1 MALPEVISDYLVQV
15 ATRNTAIAYLHTTAT
30 GNLLNW
36 GGDLKKYGLTQL
48 SKGDYIGEHIFYI
61 DGFFPFEQPHEVLPH
76 IQTEQDLTVDIHLIS
91 EQSTTQANPPNT
103 TPGTTQATTPG
114 NWVLLIDATDEVEE
128 KEVVQQQDNDLS
140 LLRSQYQKLIGSHLN
155 HQVAIHPS
163 PQTLQAHKPA
173 NHIPAVH
180 REMSIL
186 AIKVCQL
193 EALSD
198 RIDPAD
204 MLSILSAY
212 VSFTAQAVVESGGVM
227 NHTLGDV
234 IVASFGLL
242 PSTQSSAQQAVAVAA
257 QLIKAARQS
266 PPLLLPPYLPS
277 PLAIGST
284 ITSGRVAVGLLKG
297 LAHPTLGMLGTPMQQ
312 ALQLSPLIHPNTI
325 LADAST
331 VTASGTYQGQFEP
344 MNAEP
349 MNATEARSWNL
360 PLSTPLFSVK
370 L

>member
-1 MALPEVISDYLVQV
+1 MALPEVISNYLVQV
-15 ATRNTAIAYLHTTAT
+15 ATHNTAIAYLHTTAT

-48 SKGDYIGEHIFYI
+48 CKGDYIGEHIFYI
-61 DGFFPFEQPHEVLPH
+61 DGFFPFDRPHEVLPH

-91 EQSTTQANPPNT
+91 EPTTPQTTPAAALTTTPTTTQS
-103 TPGTTQATTPG
+103 
-114 NWVLLIDATDEVEE
+114 NWVLLIDATHEVEE
-128 KEVVQQQDNDLS
+128 KEIVQQQDNDLS
-140 LLRSQYQKLIGSHLN
+140 LLRSQYQKLIGSRFHYPTAT
-155 HQVAIHPS
+155 HHS
-163 PQTLQAHKPA
+163 PQTLQVHKPTH
-173 NHIPAVH
+173 HIPAVH
-180 REMSIL
+180 REMSVL
-186 AIKVCQL
+186 AVKVCQL
-193 EALSD
+193 EELSD
-198 RIDPAD
+198 RIDPTD
-204 MLSILSAY
+204 VLSILSTY
-212 VSFTAQAVVESGGVM
+212 VSFTTQVVIKSGGVM
-227 NHTLGDV
+227 NHTLGG
-234 IVASFGLL
+234 IIIASFGLL
-242 PSTQSSAQQAVAVAA
+242 PSTQSSAQQAVSVAA

-266 PPLLLPPYLPS
+266 PPLLLPPYLSS
-277 PLAIGST
+277 PLAIGSI

-325 LADAST
+325 LADSST

-349 MNATEARSWNL
+349 MNATEARSWNP